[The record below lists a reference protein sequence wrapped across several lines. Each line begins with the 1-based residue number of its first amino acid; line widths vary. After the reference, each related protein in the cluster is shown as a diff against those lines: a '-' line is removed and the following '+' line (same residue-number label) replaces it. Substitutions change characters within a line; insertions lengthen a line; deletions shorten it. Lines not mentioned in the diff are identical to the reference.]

1 MVCRLMVVIAI
12 CVVNAHVYYLSTL
25 VCRLVIVLNKTE
37 KQLKLFIDLAA
48 RFE

>member
-12 CVVNAHVYYLSTL
+12 CVVNARVYYLSTL

-37 KQLKLFIDLAA
+37 KQLKLFIDLACA
-48 RFE
+48 I